1 MQSDKVRWDKKGT
14 RGENAEKTLEKDGRG
29 EEGEVAAAVV
39 AALECRCRNTRA
51 APWIRPVHYPVP
63 A

>member
-29 EEGEVAAAVV
+29 EEGGGSGGGGSCSRV
-39 AALECRCRNTRA
+39 
-51 APWIRPVHYPVP
+51 PVP
-63 A
+63 